1 MKISMKLLGVAAIL
15 AVAIPVSA
23 YAATQ
28 APATTSTP
36 APAVATPAPAVV
48 TPAPAVEAP
57 GTEVADATEAP
68 GTEVAD
74 ATEAPGTE
82 VADATE
88 KESKTPEAVDPNE
101 QAKLQQAA
109 KITQQQATD
118 AALKQVN
125 GTVKKVELEDEN
137 GVVVYGVEITDAT
150 GKTFDVKVDAASGV
164 VTKSDNGDNENN

>member
-36 APAVATPAPAVV
+36 APAVVTPAPAVATPAPAV
-48 TPAPAVEAP
+48 
-57 GTEVADATEAP
+57 EAP

-137 GVVVYGVEITDAT
+137 GVVVYGVEIADAT